1 MRAIRLILVTL
12 IACLIGASTSVLGQE
27 ARSVTELVAD
37 LEGGDLEKRRVAL
50 LELKE
55 LGPEAKEALPAV
67 IKSLGDKDTQV
78 WANSIRVL
86 AAMGAAAD
94 EAVPVL
100 LEQLKGSTGQ
110 RHYRISF
117 ALGRVGTQRVE
128 QLKELLADS
137 DVRRRVGVAKALG
150 WMREEEWWRA

>member
-12 IACLIGASTSVLGQE
+12 IACLMGASSPVLGQE

-86 AAMGAAAD
+86 AAMGTAAD

-100 LEQLKGSTGQ
+100 LEQLKGSTV
-110 RHYRISF
+110 H
-117 ALGRVGTQRVE
+117 
-128 QLKELLADS
+128 
-137 DVRRRVGVAKALG
+137 
-150 WMREEEWWRA
+150 